1 MAFEAKKFADIVTAM
16 RQRAEAGGVIT
27 DFEVGSVARTL
38 VESFSYEIAQLYEQM
53 RLVYLSAFVDTAEG
67 QQLDM
72 VVSILG
78 ITRGEPDFAEGVV
91 TFQRDIGNED
101 ILIPFGTL
109 VATEDTPESPKKVYQ
124 TIEPKTLPKDQTSID
139 VRAQALNRGES
150 EVVPTGAIVV
160 MPRPVPGIKAVVN
173 NAGTTFTGKRRET
186 DDELRERAKNVLIS
200 SGKAS
205 VIAIEN
211 ALLSLP
217 GVRDVRVIE
226 HFDAEPPQYG
236 LIDVFVDGID
246 FDDPDEVRRVRE
258 TLDQVRAAGIFAL
271 LKAAVALEIES
282 VFRIE
287 VNASLKLSAQER
299 AAFEDSVRTQIEAYI
314 ETLKMG
320 DPLLLSQITKSIL
333 SVSGVNDL
341 QRFTLN
347 VNRRKED
354 GTLEAVPFNPD
365 VDRRLSSAASE
376 RFKASTICVAS
387 EDKPLPIK
395 IALRASAGLTT
406 ETYNNLRASLAAYF
420 GGLALGAPVDIA
432 QITAAISASG
442 ITLEPETLVLTPKP
456 WCGAV
461 PVSET
466 EIPVRFVE
474 KAELGDL
481 FAYHS
486 ALKITGALRLTLPA
500 SLTDA
505 AKNAARDAVRAKL
518 QAYLDNLPPES
529 DVVFQEMADLAQTVN
544 PVQAVNFDPDDF
556 RARLNDDPPLLARVS
571 NTRIEVD
578 AFEKAQFEFFTV
590 ASSTQTIDVTITK
603 VSVLVTVPGR
613 TPTGNDLTQRQA
625 EIRNGIAGKT
635 LMTNLDV
642 GEALRYDAVQD
653 AIEALIPGVSYT
665 VTALEFTGVSQ
676 GDGRSQTLTSAGTS
690 LHVRSVEIASV
701 KPIGQSAI
709 TVTIVGTTPA

>member
-1 MAFEAKKFADIVTAM
+1 VAFEAKKFADIFTAM
-16 RQRAEAGGVIT
+16 RQRAQAGGTIT

-38 VESFSYEIAQLYEQM
+38 AESFSYEIAQLYEQM

-101 ILIPFGTL
+101 INIQFGTL
-109 VATEDTPESPKKVYQ
+109 VATEDTPDSPKKVYQ
-124 TIEPKTLPKDQTSID
+124 TIEPKTLPKDQTSIE
-139 VRAQALNRGES
+139 VRVQALNRGEA

-160 MPRPVPGIKAVVN
+160 MPRPVPGIKSVIN

-226 HFDAEPPQYG
+226 KFDEEPPQFG

-246 FDDPDEVRRVRE
+246 FEDADEVRRVRV
-258 TLDQVRAAGIFAL
+258 TLDEVRAAGIFAL

-287 VNASLKLSAQER
+287 INPSIKLSPEER
-299 AAFEDSVRTQIEAYI
+299 IAFEDNVRKQIETYI
-314 ETLKMG
+314 ESLKMG

-333 SVSGVNDL
+333 SVNGVNDL

-347 VNRRKED
+347 VNRRNED
-354 GTLEAVPFNPD
+354 GTIEAIPFNPD
-365 VDRRLSSAASE
+365 TDRRLSSAPSE
-376 RFKASTICVAS
+376 RFKAATVCVAS
-387 EDKPLPIK
+387 EDKLLPIK
-395 IALRASAGLTT
+395 IDFQSNAGLTT
-406 ETYNNLRASLAAYF
+406 ESYNGLRTALTSYF
-420 GGLALGAPVDIA
+420 NGLALGAPVDVA
-432 QITAAISASG
+432 QITSAINDSG
-442 ITLEPETLVLTPKP
+442 ITLSPGTLVLTPKP
-456 WCGAV
+456 WCGNV
-461 PVSET
+461 PVT
-466 EIPVRFVE
+466 DTAIPVRFVE
-474 KAELGDL
+474 KATLGDL

-486 ALKITGALRLTLPA
+486 TLKITGALRLTLPA

-505 AKNAARDAVRAKL
+505 AKNTAREAVRAKL
-518 QAYLDNLPPES
+518 QTYLDNLQPEA

-544 PVQAVNFDPDDF
+544 PVQAVDFDPDDF
-556 RARLNDDPPLLARVS
+556 RARLNDGSPLPARVGDNS
-571 NTRIEVD
+571 ITVD
-578 AFEKAQFEFFTV
+578 AFEKPQFEFFAV
-590 ASSTQTIDVTITK
+590 ASSTQEIEVTITK
-603 VSVLVTVPGR
+603 VNVVVTVPGT
-613 TPTGNDLTQRQA
+613 TPTGAELTQRQN
-625 EIRNGIAGKT
+625 EVKNGIAGKA

-642 GEALRYDAVQD
+642 GEALNYDAVQD
-653 AIEALIPGVSYT
+653 AVEALIPGMSYT
-665 VTALEFTGVSQ
+665 VTALEMTGVSRA
-676 GDGRSQTLTSAGTS
+676 DGRTQILTSVGTS
-690 LHVRSVEIASV
+690 LHVRSVEIITV

-709 TVTIVGTTPA
+709 TVNVTGTTR